1 MAPTDLT
8 AASLDRIEAQLLADL
23 DVVRRMKDLL
33 ERHQPLMIPAA
44 ALSALPSFAAPPA
57 PSITA
62 DSPAAAAPAPA
73 SPEATAPAPY
83 VPPPRHPNF
92 DIADVSVAV
101 RQVIDTLS
109 GTFGIGDVKSQLG
122 KQHYRTFGDST
133 IRAVLKSMHEKNELV
148 QTARGIGRGGNKY
161 AKPAPAPSPGTPAV

>member
-1 MAPTDLT
+1 MAPDVS
-8 AASLDRIEAQLLADL
+8 AASLDQIEQQLLADL
-23 DVVRRMKDLL
+23 DVVRRMRALL
-33 ERHQPLMIPAA
+33 GRQPLNLSGSAPIAPPPVAA
-44 ALSALPSFAAPPA
+44 VPAAPP
-57 PSITA
+57 PLPPTSV
-62 DSPAAAAPAPA
+62 PAP
-73 SPEATAPAPY
+73 EPY

-133 IRAVLKSMHEKNELV
+133 IRAVLKSMHGKGELV
-148 QTARGIGRGGNKY
+148 QTARGMGRGGNKY
-161 AKPAPAPSPGTPAV
+161 AKPAPAPSPATPAI